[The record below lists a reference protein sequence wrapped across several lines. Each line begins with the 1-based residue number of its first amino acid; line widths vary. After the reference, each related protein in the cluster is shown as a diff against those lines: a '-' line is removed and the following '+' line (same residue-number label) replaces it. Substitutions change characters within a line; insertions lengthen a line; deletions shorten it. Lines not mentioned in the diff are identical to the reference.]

1 MNNILN
7 FLTNKMLHG
16 QSSMSKPGTSV
27 FTISPVLVLPK
38 DGCSHFAR
46 CHPSERKPSAQ
57 THVYAKGICQVF
69 FFPKNI
75 WNYFTS
81 CDPHHGIL
89 RHLFWH
95 LCSNLETLTW
105 QVGKKLATAL
115 GWQNIPGPFGSS
127 ILVLQRT
134 ESGGAASTASLAAG
148 HFSFRHASYSSQPPV
163 KYHSKMALCQ
173 SITTYIIYWLVI
185 SDNHI

>member
-1 MNNILN
+1 
-7 FLTNKMLHG
+7 
-16 QSSMSKPGTSV
+16 
-27 FTISPVLVLPK
+27 
-38 DGCSHFAR
+38 
-46 CHPSERKPSAQ
+46 
-57 THVYAKGICQVF
+57 
-69 FFPKNI
+69 
-75 WNYFTS
+75 
-81 CDPHHGIL
+81 
-89 RHLFWH
+89 
-95 LCSNLETLTW
+95 
-105 QVGKKLATAL
+105 VGKKLATAL